1 MTDLPRIATLTL
13 AVAACAISQTTFA
26 ATTRHLLAELASLES
41 EVHSVSEL
49 GTTGAERYSRKISDL
64 RTRIFKSADATS
76 EQKRDTSRRLSKL
89 SSLIRQ
95 KTTQAGGPPV
105 KSSRSVS
112 SGKSRPFPTTRSR
125 TSGLPH
131 RSGLSNSRQS
141 GSRDP
146 SPDSATQK
154 LREIYISTGKRF
166 DRLPEPLDTKGGPLD
181 TDQLHALKT
190 ALPRFVRDYAAA
202 VAQWR
207 KDLSSIRREASRVSS
222 DDYTRQRALELVEK
236 RFPDRLRK
244 LVADSRKTLVS
255 HSTGLLN
262 YVRGEYASRE
272 RQKDNGQ
279 YIIWIGSWDMDE
291 CVQTAWD
298 VADLGILFEKSFGG
312 STSLFEKAKADAR
325 VAARERTL
333 RLQDRLKSRP

>member
-1 MTDLPRIATLTL
+1 MTDLPRIAALTL
-13 AVAACAISQTTFA
+13 AAAACVIPQPAVA

-49 GTTGAERYSRKISDL
+49 GATGAERYSRKISDL
-64 RTRIFKSADATS
+64 RTRISQSADATS
-76 EQKRDTSRRLSKL
+76 DQKRDASRRLSKL

-105 KSSRSVS
+105 KTSRSANSSRSRS
-112 SGKSRPFPTTRSR
+112 FPTSRSR
-125 TSGLPH
+125 TPALPR
-131 RSGLSNSRQS
+131 RSGLSSSRQS
-141 GSRDP
+141 ATRNLS
-146 SPDSATQK
+146 SDSATEN
-154 LREIYISTGKRF
+154 LREIYMSAGNRF
-166 DRLPEPLDTKGGPLD
+166 DRLPKPLHTKGGPLD
-181 TDQLHALKT
+181 SEQLHALKI

-207 KDLSSIRREASRVSS
+207 KDLSSVRRAASRVSS

-272 RQKDNGQ
+272 CQKDNGQ